1 MEAADL
7 LGLVHPIAVGALQ
20 PGVEG
25 FVLKV
30 DAVLAT
36 KAQAHLDLAE
46 LRGLKARGR
55 DEVVAE
61 VEEVKR
67 RHRLQHV
74 ELVHAELED
83 LPDAAQ
89 QPRGGADVA
98 VIDVIRREDA
108 LNGVHLEQDLLE
120 PQLDVLET
128 MTPLDFLDFRDHLVP
143 ASGFQS
149 AQFRQIE
156 VRLGLRRQDRIN
168 FEDKPFDARLQGADR
183 DRVNQTEQVGSLHDQ
198 VEAWLERTPFI
209 EMGGFTFRETYR
221 KVVTDMLSRDEETI
235 RTNPLLQDAER
246 ELELAGLKRAQV
258 KFDALFDES
267 IHAAQR
273 EEGGWRLSWRA
284 LQAALFIT
292 LYRDEPALQVPFTLL
307 SRMMDIDETLTI
319 WRYRHSLMVQRMIGL
334 KIGTGG
340 SSGHQ
345 YLRRTAEQHRVFGD
359 LFALSTFLIPRSA
372 LPPLPDAVRAEM
384 GLTYSRKG

>member
-1 MEAADL
+1 MARGGLYYGDYLQLERLLSAQTAESGKLGQAAHDELLFIIVHQAYELWFKQILFEMDAVQGIFSADQVDDRDVGTAARL
-7 LGLVHPIAVGALQ
+7 LGRIW
-20 PGVEG
+20 EI
-25 FVLKV
+25 LK
-30 DAVLAT
+30 L
-36 KAQAHLDLAE
+36 
-46 LRGLKARGR
+46 
-55 DEVVAE
+55 
-61 VEEVKR
+61 
-67 RHRLQHV
+67 
-74 ELVHAELED
+74 
-83 LPDAAQ
+83 
-89 QPRGGADVA
+89 
-98 VIDVIRREDA
+98 
-108 LNGVHLEQDLLE
+108 GVH
-120 PQLDVLET
+120 QLDVLET

-183 DRVNQTEQVGSLHDQ
+183 DRVNHTEQVKSLHDQ

-209 EMGGFTFRETYR
+209 EMGGFTFRESYR

-246 ELELAGLKRAQV
+246 EVELAGLKRAQV

-372 LPPLPDAVRAEM
+372 LPALPDAVRAEM